1 MKRVIKKEK
10 IFRFCSVIFLSSLF
24 IFFSFRLVYNYMKE
38 QKANSLIDNG
48 MLSIKIIN
56 NLEKENYLYNDNKY
70 ILKNLVENNYVSYS
84 GILWRIVS
92 VDDGKIKLVSDENVT
107 VLPFGKNYDESNVI
121 KWLNSTFKSNLTQPD
136 LFITEFDSCVNNVD
150 KIEKSDCN
158 NSKNYVSLLSMNDY
172 IDAGANNSYLNNNTY
187 FWLSALNESEP
198 WYVFDNGGLK
208 TDSNNHIYGVRPV
221 IVLND
226 IEYIYGNGTKSS
238 PYIISNEP
246 VDTLSEIELG
256 SYIDYSGYTWKVVS
270 KDETS
275 VKVVLSTPL
284 KLNDEE
290 IKKIYSKKYN
300 YYNLND
306 STGIAYYLNHT
317 FYNTLKDKKYLKKG
331 DFYIGKFD
339 TYDLEELYNEKVNA
353 YVGLLTV
360 GDIFVTQ
367 NIDMYLLSSVTD
379 DNTIPILNKNNS
391 LFYNFINY
399 ESGIKPVIYL
409 DNKVEVKGGMGDE
422 NYPFEL
428 R

>member
-10 IFRFCSVIFLSSLF
+10 IFRFCSVVFLSSLF
-24 IFFSFRLVYNYMKE
+24 IFFSFRLIYNYMKE

-48 MLSIKIIN
+48 MLSTKIIN
-56 NLEKENYLYNDNKY
+56 SLKKENYLYNDNKY
-70 ILKNLVENNYVSYS
+70 ILKDLVENNYVSYS

-270 KDETS
+270 NDETS

-391 LFYNFINY
+391 LFYNFISY

-409 DNKVEVKGGMGDE
+409 DNKAEVKGGMGDE

>member
-24 IFFSFRLVYNYMKE
+24 VFFSFRLVYNYMKE

-48 MLSIKIIN
+48 MLSTKIIN
-56 NLEKENYLYNDNKY
+56 NLKKENYLYDDNKY

-379 DNTIPILNKNNS
+379 DNTIPVLNKNNS
-391 LFYNFINY
+391 LFYNFISY

>member
-48 MLSIKIIN
+48 MLSTKIIN
-56 NLEKENYLYNDNKY
+56 NLKKENYLYNDNKY

-158 NSKNYVSLLSMNDY
+158 NSKNYVSLLSMNDN

-187 FWLSALNESEP
+187 FWLSALNENEP

-391 LFYNFINY
+391 LFYNFISY

>member
-48 MLSIKIIN
+48 MLSTKIIN
-56 NLEKENYLYNDNKY
+56 SLKKENYLYNDNKY
-70 ILKNLVENNYVSYS
+70 ILKDLVENNYVSYS

-379 DNTIPILNKNNS
+379 DNTIPVLNKNNS
-391 LFYNFINY
+391 LFYNFISY

>member
-48 MLSIKIIN
+48 MLSTKIIN
-56 NLEKENYLYNDNKY
+56 NLKKENYLYNDNKY

-221 IVLND
+221 ILLND

-379 DNTIPILNKNNS
+379 DNTIPVLNKNSS
-391 LFYNFINY
+391 LFYNFISY

>member
-48 MLSIKIIN
+48 MLSTKIIN
-56 NLEKENYLYNDNKY
+56 NLKKENYLYNDNKY

-317 FYNTLKDKKYLKKG
+317 FYNTLKNKKYLKKG

-360 GDIFVTQ
+360 GDIFVTK

-379 DNTIPILNKNNS
+379 DNTIPVLNKNNS
-391 LFYNFINY
+391 LFYNFISY

>member
-24 IFFSFRLVYNYMKE
+24 VFFSFRLVYNYMKE

-48 MLSIKIIN
+48 MLSTKIIN
-56 NLEKENYLYNDNKY
+56 NLKKENYLYNDNKY

-187 FWLSALNESEP
+187 FWISALNDSEP

-226 IEYIYGNGTKSS
+226 IDYIYGNGTKSS

-379 DNTIPILNKNNS
+379 DNTIPVLNKNNS
-391 LFYNFINY
+391 LFYNFISY

>member
-24 IFFSFRLVYNYMKE
+24 VFFSFRLVYNYMKE

-48 MLSIKIIN
+48 MLSTKIIN
-56 NLEKENYLYNDNKY
+56 NLKKENYLYDDNKY

-391 LFYNFINY
+391 LFYNFISY

>member
-48 MLSIKIIN
+48 MLSTKIIN
-56 NLEKENYLYNDNKY
+56 NLKKENYLYNDNKY

-226 IEYIYGNGTKSS
+226 IEYIYGSGTKSS

-379 DNTIPILNKNNS
+379 DNTIPVLNKNNS
-391 LFYNFINY
+391 LFYNFISY

>member
-38 QKANSLIDNG
+38 QKANSLIDTG
-48 MLSIKIIN
+48 MLSTKIIN
-56 NLEKENYLYNDNKY
+56 NLKKENYLYNDNKY

-221 IVLND
+221 ILLND

-391 LFYNFINY
+391 LFYNFISY

>member
-48 MLSIKIIN
+48 MLSTKIIN
-56 NLEKENYLYNDNKY
+56 SLKKENYLYNDNKY
-70 ILKNLVENNYVSYS
+70 ILKDLVENNYVSYS

-226 IEYIYGNGTKSS
+226 IDYIYGNGTKSS

-379 DNTIPILNKNNS
+379 DNTIPVLNENNS
-391 LFYNFINY
+391 LFYNFISY

-409 DNKVEVKGGMGDE
+409 DNKAEVKGGMGDE
-422 NYPFEL
+422 SYPFEL

>member
-48 MLSIKIIN
+48 MLSTKIIN
-56 NLEKENYLYNDNKY
+56 NLKKENYLYNDNKY

-379 DNTIPILNKNNS
+379 DNTIPVLNKNSS
-391 LFYNFINY
+391 LFYNFISY

>member
-48 MLSIKIIN
+48 MLSTKIIN
-56 NLEKENYLYNDNKY
+56 NLKKENYLYNDNKY

-187 FWLSALNESEP
+187 FWLSASNENEP

-208 TDSNNHIYGVRPV
+208 TDSNNHI
-221 IVLND
+221 
-226 IEYIYGNGTKSS
+226 
-238 PYIISNEP
+238 
-246 VDTLSEIELG
+246 
-256 SYIDYSGYTWKVVS
+256 
-270 KDETS
+270 
-275 VKVVLSTPL
+275 
-284 KLNDEE
+284 
-290 IKKIYSKKYN
+290 
-300 YYNLND
+300 
-306 STGIAYYLNHT
+306 
-317 FYNTLKDKKYLKKG
+317 
-331 DFYIGKFD
+331 
-339 TYDLEELYNEKVNA
+339 
-353 YVGLLTV
+353 
-360 GDIFVTQ
+360 
-367 NIDMYLLSSVTD
+367 
-379 DNTIPILNKNNS
+379 
-391 LFYNFINY
+391 
-399 ESGIKPVIYL
+399 
-409 DNKVEVKGGMGDE
+409 
-422 NYPFEL
+422 
-428 R
+428 

>member
-48 MLSIKIIN
+48 MLSTKIIN
-56 NLEKENYLYNDNKY
+56 NLKKENYLYNDNKY

-187 FWLSALNESEP
+187 FWLSALNENEP

-270 KDETS
+270 KDKTS

-391 LFYNFINY
+391 LFYNFVSY

-409 DNKVEVKGGMGDE
+409 DNKAEVKGGMGDE

>member
-38 QKANSLIDNG
+38 QEANSLIDNG
-48 MLSIKIIN
+48 MLSTKIIN
-56 NLEKENYLYNDNKY
+56 NLKKENYLYNDNKY

-317 FYNTLKDKKYLKKG
+317 FYNNLKNKKYLKKG

-391 LFYNFINY
+391 LFYNFISY

>member
-48 MLSIKIIN
+48 MLSTKIIN
-56 NLEKENYLYNDNKY
+56 NLKKENYLYNDNKY

-92 VDDGKIKLVSDENVT
+92 VDDGRIKLVSDENVT

-391 LFYNFINY
+391 LFYNFISY

>member
-48 MLSIKIIN
+48 MLSTKIIN
-56 NLEKENYLYNDNKY
+56 NLKKENYLYNDNKY

-187 FWLSALNESEP
+187 FWLSALNENEP

-284 KLNDEE
+284 KLNYEE

-391 LFYNFINY
+391 LFYNFISY

>member
-48 MLSIKIIN
+48 MLSTKIIN
-56 NLEKENYLYNDNKY
+56 NLKKENYLYNDNKY

-84 GILWRIVS
+84 EILWRIVS

-187 FWLSALNESEP
+187 FWLSALNENEP

-391 LFYNFINY
+391 LFYNFISY

>member
-24 IFFSFRLVYNYMKE
+24 VFFSFRLVYNYMKE

-48 MLSIKIIN
+48 MLSTKIIN
-56 NLEKENYLYNDNKY
+56 NLKKENYLYNDNKY

-306 STGIAYYLNHT
+306 SKGIAYYLNHT

-391 LFYNFINY
+391 LFYNFISY

-409 DNKVEVKGGMGDE
+409 DNKVEVKDGMGDE

>member
-38 QKANSLIDNG
+38 QKANSLIDTG
-48 MLSIKIIN
+48 MLSTKIIS
-56 NLEKENYLYNDNKY
+56 NLKKENYLYNDNKY

-391 LFYNFINY
+391 LFYNFISY

>member
-24 IFFSFRLVYNYMKE
+24 VFFSFRLVYNYMKE

-48 MLSIKIIN
+48 MLSTKIIN
-56 NLEKENYLYNDNKY
+56 NLKKENYLYNDNKY

-187 FWLSALNESEP
+187 FWLSALNENEP

-379 DNTIPILNKNNS
+379 DNTIPVLNKNNS
-391 LFYNFINY
+391 LFYNFISY

>member
-24 IFFSFRLVYNYMKE
+24 VFFSFRLVYNYMKE
-38 QKANSLIDNG
+38 QNANSLIDNG
-48 MLSIKIIN
+48 MLSTKIIN
-56 NLEKENYLYNDNKY
+56 NLKKENYLYNDNKY

-391 LFYNFINY
+391 LFYNFISY

>member
-48 MLSIKIIN
+48 MLSTKIIN
-56 NLEKENYLYNDNKY
+56 NLKKENYLYNDNKY

-187 FWLSALNESEP
+187 FWLSASNENEP

-208 TDSNNHIYGVRPV
+208 TDSNNHIYGIRPV

-275 VKVVLSTPL
+275 VKVVLSIPL

-391 LFYNFINY
+391 LFYNFVSY

-409 DNKVEVKGGMGDE
+409 DNKAEVKGGMGDE

>member
-38 QKANSLIDNG
+38 QKANSLIDTG
-48 MLSIKIIN
+48 MLSTKIIN
-56 NLEKENYLYNDNKY
+56 NLKKENYLYNDNKY

-391 LFYNFINY
+391 LFYNFISY

-409 DNKVEVKGGMGDE
+409 DNKAEVKGGMGDE

>member
-48 MLSIKIIN
+48 MLSTKIIN
-56 NLEKENYLYNDNKY
+56 NLKKENYLYNDNKY

-136 LFITEFDSCVNNVD
+136 LFITEFDSCVHNVD

-187 FWLSALNESEP
+187 FWLSALNENEP

-391 LFYNFINY
+391 LFYNFISY

>member
-48 MLSIKIIN
+48 MLSTKIIN
-56 NLEKENYLYNDNKY
+56 NLKKENYLYNDNKY

-187 FWLSALNESEP
+187 FWLSTLNGSEP

-391 LFYNFINY
+391 LFYNFISY

>member
-48 MLSIKIIN
+48 MLSTKIIN
-56 NLEKENYLYNDNKY
+56 NLKKENYLYNDNKY

-187 FWLSALNESEP
+187 FWLSASNENEP

-208 TDSNNHIYGVRPV
+208 TDSNNHIYGIRPV

-275 VKVVLSTPL
+275 VKVVLSIPL

-391 LFYNFINY
+391 LFYNFVSY

-409 DNKVEVKGGMGDE
+409 DNKVEVKGGMGNE

>member
-48 MLSIKIIN
+48 MLSTKIIN
-56 NLEKENYLYNDNKY
+56 NLKKENYLYNDNKY

-187 FWLSALNESEP
+187 FWLSALNENEP

-391 LFYNFINY
+391 LFYNFISY

>member
-38 QKANSLIDNG
+38 QKANSLIDTG
-48 MLSIKIIN
+48 MLSTKIIN
-56 NLEKENYLYNDNKY
+56 NLKKENYLYNDNKY

-317 FYNTLKDKKYLKKG
+317 FYNTLKNKKYLKKG

-391 LFYNFINY
+391 LFYNFISY

>member
-1 MKRVIKKEK
+1 
-10 IFRFCSVIFLSSLF
+10 
-24 IFFSFRLVYNYMKE
+24 
-38 QKANSLIDNG
+38 
-48 MLSIKIIN
+48 
-56 NLEKENYLYNDNKY
+56 
-70 ILKNLVENNYVSYS
+70 
-84 GILWRIVS
+84 
-92 VDDGKIKLVSDENVT
+92 
-107 VLPFGKNYDESNVI
+107 
-121 KWLNSTFKSNLTQPD
+121 
-136 LFITEFDSCVNNVD
+136 
-150 KIEKSDCN
+150 
-158 NSKNYVSLLSMNDY
+158 MNDY
-172 IDAGANNSYLNNNTY
+172 IDAGANNSYLNNNHY

-317 FYNTLKDKKYLKKG
+317 FYNTLKDKKFEKG
-331 DFYIGKFD
+331 RFSI
-339 TYDLEELYNEKVNA
+339 LENL
-353 YVGLLTV
+353 
-360 GDIFVTQ
+360 IHM
-367 NIDMYLLSSVTD
+367 I
-379 DNTIPILNKNNS
+379 
-391 LFYNFINY
+391 
-399 ESGIKPVIYL
+399 
-409 DNKVEVKGGMGDE
+409 
-422 NYPFEL
+422 
-428 R
+428 

>member
-24 IFFSFRLVYNYMKE
+24 VFFSFRLVYNYMKE

-48 MLSIKIIN
+48 MLSTKIIN
-56 NLEKENYLYNDNKY
+56 NLKKENYLYNDNKY

-221 IVLND
+221 ILLND

-391 LFYNFINY
+391 LFYNFISY